1 MRRLFALL
9 GDPVAHSRSPAIHAR
24 AFALLGED
32 AVYAPCQVPPAE
44 LKAAFDGL
52 RTLGAAGW
60 NVTVPHKIAAAGL
73 CDKLSDGALRAG
85 AVNCVVR
92 EGSRLVGY
100 NTDGPGV
107 LRALR
112 QAGLM
117 VEGGRAVVLGAGGSA
132 SAVALSLAERSGQ
145 ITVLNRTGQKAR
157 ALSLVLQ
164 AAGARSAGFALSD
177 EPAQAALAEA
187 DLVIHCSTVGMGEDR
202 MLIDPVV
209 LSPSCALV
217 DLVYA
222 GAPGS
227 KPGET
232 ALLQTARAR
241 GLRCV
246 DGLDVLVH
254 QAIASLEI
262 WLRRVELESL
272 AARLRDAAIDAT
284 SGELAPPAGASD
296 EHAALP
302 HRG

>member
-1 MRRLFALL
+1 MRRLFGVL
-9 GDPVAHSRSPAIHAR
+9 GDPVAHSRSPAIHTR
-24 AFALLGED
+24 AFSLLGED
-32 AVYAPCQVPPAE
+32 AVYAPFHVTPPE
-44 LKAAFDGL
+44 LRSAFQAL
-52 RTLGAAGW
+52 RTLGVAGF
-60 NVTVPHKIAAAGL
+60 NVTVPHKISAAAL
-73 CDKLSDGALRAG
+73 CDKLADGALRAG

-117 VEGGRAVVLGAGGSA
+117 VEGGRTVILGAGGAA
-132 SAVALSLAERSGQ
+132 SAVAMSLAERSGE

-157 ALSLVLQ
+157 ALALVLQ
-164 AAGARSAGFALSD
+164 AAGARSSGFALSD
-177 EPAQAALAEA
+177 EPAQVALGEA
-187 DLVIHCSTVGMGEDR
+187 NLVVHCSTVGMGEDK

-209 LSPSCALV
+209 LPVACALV

-227 KPGET
+227 RPGET
-232 ALLQTARAR
+232 AHVQTARAR
-241 GLRCV
+241 GLQCV

-272 AARLRDAAIDAT
+272 APKLRQAAIDAT
-284 SGELAPPAGASD
+284 PENP
-296 EHAALP
+296 
-302 HRG
+302 